1 MPPPHC
7 IMRQRLYST
16 VLSSVAVSPNQTL
29 VLGPS
34 IPLRTSCLPPTLY
47 HEAEI
52 ILCIPFNLLP
62 STDQV
67 DFFWLLVMSSGFSRI
82 RTRHHPNISPD
93 SSSDTQP
100 SNSCSELADIWA
112 SHLVALQPATTTA
125 SQQIRHTRAQG
136 PISLDCLH
144 TAQRIL
150 VLFKYIKQR
159 WNPSSKHQPPLPS
172 ADRPLL

>member
-1 MPPPHC
+1 
-7 IMRQRLYST
+7 MRQRLYST

-67 DFFWLLVMSSGFSRI
+67 DFFWLLVMSTGFSRI

-112 SHLVALQPATTTA
+112 SHLVALQPA
-125 SQQIRHTRAQG
+125 
-136 PISLDCLH
+136 
-144 TAQRIL
+144 QRIL

-159 WNPSSKHQPPLPS
+159 WDPSSKHQPPFPS